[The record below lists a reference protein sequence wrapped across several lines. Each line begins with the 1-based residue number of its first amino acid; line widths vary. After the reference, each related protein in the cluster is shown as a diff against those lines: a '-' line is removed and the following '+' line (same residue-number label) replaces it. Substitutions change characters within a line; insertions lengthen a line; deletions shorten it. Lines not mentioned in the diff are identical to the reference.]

1 MVVDSSAIIAI
12 LLSEPDA
19 QLFAECI
26 GRQSI
31 AVISAAS
38 YVEVAIVAR
47 SRGQIGRNLVDAT
60 LDKVG
65 IVIVPVSAELA
76 RGAAD
81 AFATYGRGR
90 HPAKLNYGDCF
101 AYALAKQR
109 REPLLFKGD
118 DFSRTDLVAAL

>member
-19 QLFAECI
+19 RLFAECI
-26 GRQSI
+26 GRQPT

-60 LDKVG
+60 LDRVG
-65 IVIVPVSAELA
+65 IEIVPVSADTA
-76 RGAAD
+76 RGVAD
-81 AFATYGRGR
+81 AFAAYGRGR
-90 HPAKLNYGDCF
+90 HPAKLSYGDCF
-101 AYALAKQR
+101 AYALARQR

-118 DFSRTDLVAAL
+118 GFSLTDLVAAL